1 MAWHSGTCRFFAYD
15 NTGNLQW
22 EYSGAGCEFGMAP
35 SDGPMDSSGNLF
47 VEYTTG
53 RYSRVTVLSPTEDGF
68 ESFGS
73 LPGGEG
79 WPTSM
84 RFYDS
89 RPYDVEDDG
98 TREII
103 RVNRSCDPSCA
114 DGPVTFSTFAWN
126 GSDYFTELCTS
137 PQRPPLAIQATSGAG
152 GTVMGQIPA
161 GTCEVYSNVSEYIN
175 EVEWNAVWFADVS
188 GWAPAASFQ
197 PAPSEPP
204 YPVEENEVVEITAP
218 APPPAPNELLP
229 PGVLQLPLQRPLP
242 ASSV

>member
-1 MAWHSGTCRFFAYD
+1 MLVANSGWLHPMDRWIRPGISSSSTHRPVQRSHRAKSD
-15 NTGNLQW
+15 RGWIRKLRL
-22 EYSGAGCEFGMAP
+22 AARRRGMANVDAFLRQP
-35 SDGPMDSSGNLF
+35 S
-47 VEYTTG
+47 
-53 RYSRVTVLSPTEDGF
+53 
-68 ESFGS
+68 
-73 LPGGEG
+73 
-79 WPTSM
+79 
-84 RFYDS
+84 
-89 RPYDVEDDG
+89 YDVEDDG

-229 PGVLQLPLQRPLP
+229 PRSAPTTASTTATRFVGVTKGMPS
-242 ASSV
+242 ASCSTRCRVSTP